1 MHWILE
7 KPTQNINKTLQDL
20 AQEKLASLLKE
31 KGIPFSFHRVI
42 PFTGHLSPAID
53 LNTRN
58 AICIGPYSMRHSAK
72 EHGLYPG
79 VFDIEHFDFVIQ
91 KQKWGKEM
99 LNFDSIITSFNQLND
114 LNENKDYFIRP
125 VDDSKCFAGNVFN
138 GASINEWKSNVIA
151 LDENGDNH
159 GTLNGNTLLQFSSVK
174 DIIAEYRFWIVK
186 GQVVA
191 HSIYKK
197 NGKVFCSE
205 KVNNDVLDYVKG
217 VIETWQPNEAFV
229 IDIADTSEG
238 FKIVEINTL
247 NAAGFYHANIENI
260 VDALEAN
267 F

>member
-7 KPTQNINKTLQDL
+7 KPTQNINKTSQDL
-20 AQEKLASLLKE
+20 AQEKLVAILEE
-31 KGIPFSFHRVI
+31 KGISFTLHKVI
-42 PFTGHLSPAID
+42 PFTGYLSPSIQD
-53 LNTRN
+53 NIKN

-91 KQKWGKEM
+91 KQKWEKEM
-99 LNFDSIITSFNQLND
+99 LNFDSVITSFNQLND
-114 LNENKDYFIRP
+114 LNENKDYFVRP
-125 VDDSKCFAGNVFN
+125 IDDSKCFAGNVFN

-159 GTLNGNTLLQFSSVK
+159 GALNGNTLLQFSSVK
-174 DIIAEYRFWIVK
+174 DITAEYRFWIVK

-197 NGKVFCSE
+197 NGKVFCCE
-205 KVNNDVLDYVKG
+205 QVKNNVVDYVKG
-217 VIETWQPNEAFV
+217 VIEIWQPNEAFV

-238 FKIVEINTL
+238 LKIVEINTL